1 MNLTGALLCT
11 AGMIV
16 LGSSV
21 AISRLVLD
29 YPTLT
34 GQTLRYAVAAA
45 LLAALVRYVPWLND
59 GHRPVRHRRLTRQDW
74 TLLAALAA
82 SGLVAFNICVLT
94 ALRHADA
101 ATVGT
106 VVGAAPLAL
115 ALLGPLL
122 RGVRPAGR
130 LVLAA
135 GIVVAGT
142 AAVHGS
148 GTADALGLVACF
160 GALAGEVAFSLF
172 AAVLLDRLGAV
183 RVSAYSCGL
192 AVPMFALAALV
203 AGEADRW
210 RLPTAAEATALAYL
224 AVMLTVVAFLA
235 WFTGLRRLGVERAGM
250 FIGVLPATAL
260 ASAALLD
267 QVPPSA
273 GQSVGVLIVAAGLA
287 IGMSWKPPVRDPS
300 RQVVDAAP
308 VEPEHQHGV
317 RYG

>member
-1 MNLTGALLCT
+1 VNLTGALFCT
-11 AGMIV
+11 AGMLV

-21 AISRLVLD
+21 SISRLILD

-45 LLAALVRYVPWLND
+45 LLALLVRYVPRLS
-59 GHRPVRHRRLTRQDW
+59 GSRRPLARQRLTGRDRA
-74 TLLAALAA
+74 LLAALAA
-82 SGLVAFNICVLT
+82 TGLVAFNICVLA

-106 VVGAAPLAL
+106 IVGAAPLAL

-122 RGVRPAGR
+122 RGTRPTGR

-142 AAVHGS
+142 ATVHGT
-148 GTADALGLVACF
+148 GTADAVGLAACA
-160 GALAGEVAFSLF
+160 GALAGEVAFSLI
-172 AAVLLDRLGAV
+172 AAALLDRLGAV
-183 RVSAYSCGL
+183 RLSAYSCGL

-203 AGEADRW
+203 AGEASRW
-210 RLPTAAEATALAYL
+210 RLPTAAETAALGYL

-250 FIGVLPATAL
+250 FIGVLPIATL
-260 ASAALLD
+260 VSAALLD
-267 QVPPSA
+267 REPPSA
-273 GQSVGVLIVAAGLA
+273 GQSLGVLIVAAGLA
-287 IGMSWKPPVRDPS
+287 IGLTSRRQPMPPDQAS
-300 RQVVDAAP
+300 RLAQPGASVTAVADWW
-308 VEPEHQHGV
+308 
-317 RYG
+317 

>member
-11 AGMIV
+11 TGMIV

-21 AISRLVLD
+21 SISRLILA

-45 LLAALVRYVPWLND
+45 LLAALVRYAPRLGESRGQLTTNH
-59 GHRPVRHRRLTRQDW
+59 GQLTRRDW
-74 TLLAALAA
+74 ALLAALAA
-82 SGLVAFNICVLT
+82 TGLVAFNICVLT

-106 VVGAAPLAL
+106 IVGAAPLAL

-142 AAVHGS
+142 ATVHGT
-148 GTADALGLVACF
+148 GVADAIGLVACA
-160 GALAGEVAFSLF
+160 GALAGEVAFSLL
-172 AAVLLDRLGAV
+172 AAALLNRLGAV

-192 AVPMFALAALV
+192 AVPMFAVAALV

-210 RLPTAAEATALAYL
+210 RLPTAAEAAALGYL
-224 AVMLTVVAFLA
+224 AVLLTVVAFLV

-250 FIGVLPATAL
+250 FIGVLPVATL
-260 ASAALLD
+260 GSAALLD
-267 QVPPSA
+267 RVPPA
-273 GQSVGVLIVAAGLA
+273 PGQTLGVLVVAAGLA
-287 IGMSWKPPVRDPS
+287 VGLTSRRQPRPPRRS
-300 RQVVDAAP
+300 SALRQSAP
-308 VEPEHQHGV
+308 ASGT
-317 RYG
+317 